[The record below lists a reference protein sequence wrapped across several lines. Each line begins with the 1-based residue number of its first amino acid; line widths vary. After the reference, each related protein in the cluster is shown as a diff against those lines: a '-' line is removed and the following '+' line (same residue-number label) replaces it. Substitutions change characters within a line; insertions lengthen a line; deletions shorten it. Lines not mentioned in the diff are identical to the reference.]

1 MARIGCP
8 RHLGVNLV
16 VSVLCAVALTCLG
29 GLFVPSN
36 ARADGYYNVDDHG
49 VTYNVYDNDNGVA
62 TLMDI
67 KDPKVDT
74 EVTVPETVTVNGKTL
89 KLSEAMFRTG
99 KGTKSHITKLNI
111 THISGGWY
119 SSNFNEYKGLTEL
132 TLGGGA
138 ESTVASRI
146 SLSLKR

>member
-1 MARIGCP
+1 MARIGCR

-62 TLMDI
+62 ALVDI
-67 KDPKVDT
+67 KGP
-74 EVTVPETVTVNGKTL
+74 
-89 KLSEAMFRTG
+89 R
-99 KGTKSHITKLNI
+99 
-111 THISGGWY
+111 
-119 SSNFNEYKGLTEL
+119 
-132 TLGGGA
+132 
-138 ESTVASRI
+138 R
-146 SLSLKR
+146 

>member
-1 MARIGCP
+1 M
-8 RHLGVNLV
+8 
-16 VSVLCAVALTCLG
+16 
-29 GLFVPSN
+29 PSN

-99 KGTKSHITKLNI
+99 KGTKSHSK
-111 THISGGWY
+111 
-119 SSNFNEYKGLTEL
+119 
-132 TLGGGA
+132 
-138 ESTVASRI
+138 STFLERRAAWR
-146 SLSLKR
+146 

>member
-1 MARIGCP
+1 MYIKRKSGEQNIARIGCR

-62 TLMDI
+62 RLWI
-67 KDPKVDT
+67 
-74 EVTVPETVTVNGKTL
+74 L
-89 KLSEAMFRTG
+89 
-99 KGTKSHITKLNI
+99 
-111 THISGGWY
+111 
-119 SSNFNEYKGLTEL
+119 
-132 TLGGGA
+132 
-138 ESTVASRI
+138 RI
-146 SLSLKR
+146 PRLIPRSQCLRR